1 MRARFSHAMATGV
14 GSAAD
19 SFTGVTRRGM
29 RFIVAAA
36 SSGTIIEWYDFYIF
50 VTLGFILTPLFFKLT
65 SDPAINFLAFLATY
79 ASGFAVRPFG
89 AIVFGR
95 IGDLV
100 GRKYA
105 FLLTVTI
112 MGLGTAAIAFIP
124 VYDQIGLLAPI
135 ALMFLRCLQG
145 LALGGEYGGAAI
157 YVAEHAP
164 DERRGYW
171 TSYIQ
176 TTATIGLFLS
186 LIVILATSLGLGAS
200 AFNDWG
206 WRIPFLL
213 SSVLVAAAL
222 YIRWRLRETPLFTRL
237 KEMGRTATSP
247 IKESLG
253 RNWRLILLALFGATA
268 GQAVVWYTK
277 QFYALFFLQNI
288 RGVDKVT
295 SYAIV
300 ATALALGTP
309 LFILFGRLSDR
320 IGRKKIIMAGCL
332 LAAVTYYPLYV
343 AMSYFSDTATFN
355 VPALILL
362 VLIQV
367 VYVTM
372 VYGPIAALLVE
383 MFPGRTRYT
392 SLSLPYHLGNG
403 EFGGFTPVLVVAI
416 NVAAG
421 SILAG
426 LIYPIGVALATF
438 IIGTL
443 YIKET
448 KDVSIWKEVEI
459 AVPATQPLGR
469 STDSKPKKIPA
480 PKP

>member
-50 VTLGFILTPLFFKLT
+50 LTLGFILTPLFFKLT

-95 IGDLV
+95 IGDLI

-124 VYDQIGLLAPI
+124 VYAAIGILAPL
-135 ALMFLRCLQG
+135 ALMVLRCVQG

-164 DERRGYW
+164 DEKRGYW

-176 TTATIGLFLS
+176 TTATVGLFLS
-186 LIVILATSLGLGAS
+186 LIVILATSLSLGTV
-200 AFNDWG
+200 AFADWG

-237 KEMGRTATSP
+237 KEMGRTAKSP
-247 IKESLG
+247 IRESIG
-253 RNWRLILLALFGATA
+253 TNWRLILLALFGATA
-268 GQAVVWYTK
+268 GQAVVWYTG
-277 QFYALFFLQNI
+277 QFYALYFLQTI

-295 SYAIV
+295 SYAII

-309 LFILFGRLSDR
+309 LFIFFGRLSDR
-320 IGRKKIIMAGCL
+320 IGRKKIIMAGCG
-332 LAAVTYYPLYV
+332 LAAATYYPLYI
-343 AMSYFSDTATFN
+343 AMTYFSDKASFN
-355 VPALILL
+355 APALTLL
-362 VLIQV
+362 VLTQV
-367 VYVTM
+367 IYVTM

-416 NVAAG
+416 NVATG

-469 STDSKPKKIPA
+469 STDSKP
-480 PKP
+480 

>member
-145 LALGGEYGGAAI
+145 LALGGEYGGAVV
-157 YVAEHAP
+157 YTAEHAP

-176 TTATIGLFLS
+176 TTATLGLFMALG
-186 LIVILATSLGLGAS
+186 VILALQLGLGTAT
-200 AFNDWG
+200 FNAWG
-206 WRIPFLL
+206 WRVPFLL
-213 SSVLVAAAL
+213 SAFLVAASL
-222 YIRWRLRETPLFTRL
+222 FIRWRLRETPLFSRL
-237 KEMGRTATSP
+237 KREGRTSKHPTREA
-247 IKESLG
+247 LG
-253 RNWRLILLALFGATA
+253 NWANWKLILLALFGATA
-268 GQAVVWYTK
+268 GQAVVWYTG
-277 QFYALFFLQNI
+277 QFYSLYFMQVSLKMDRVLA
-288 RGVDKVT
+288 
-295 SYAIV
+295 AEIV
-300 ATALALGTP
+300 LVALALATP
-309 LFILFGRLSDR
+309 FFIVFGRLSDR

-332 LAAVTYYPLYV
+332 LAALTYYPIF
-343 AMSYFSDTATFN
+343 A
-355 VPALILL
+355 
-362 VLIQV
+362 
-367 VYVTM
+367 
-372 VYGPIAALLVE
+372 GIAA
-383 MFPGRTRYT
+383 
-392 SLSLPYHLGNG
+392 
-403 EFGGFTPVLVVAI
+403 
-416 NVAAG
+416 
-421 SILAG
+421 
-426 LIYPIGVALATF
+426 
-438 IIGTL
+438 
-443 YIKET
+443 
-448 KDVSIWKEVEI
+448 
-459 AVPATQPLGR
+459 
-469 STDSKPKKIPA
+469 
-480 PKP
+480 